1 MLMTPIRATYL
12 AQALSV
18 TMITLSMGLG
28 YLAYQRDMWWTM
40 AFNTAILCVHAGL
53 FLWQGY
59 IRARIRKC
67 IRDMQSRSHRAPPA
81 A

>member
-1 MLMTPIRATYL
+1 MTPLRATYL

-18 TMITLSMGLG
+18 TMITLSIGLG
-28 YLAYQRDMWWTM
+28 YLAYQRDMWWTV
-40 AFNTAILCVHAGL
+40 AFNTAILCVNARL

-59 IRARIRKC
+59 IRALIKKHA
-67 IRDMQSRSHRAPPA
+67 RDTQSRSHRAPPA